1 MPQNNFVERRIKKLG
16 RALDYEERQ
25 RKAESRSFKKIAKK
39 SKKLRGIK
47 AKIFHK
53 QRYQEKVNI
62 RKAIKAHQEKKADTT
77 STNKQKNPV
86 PAFLMDRE
94 TTNSNKIL
102 SNMIK
107 QKRKEKAGKWKVPI
121 TKVKTMC
128 EAEMFSILKTGKRKR
143 NSWKRVITKATFVPR
158 NFTRKP
164 PKYERFIRPAGLRFK
179 KANVTHPELQT
190 TFYLDIVG
198 VKRNPQSSLFTNLGV
213 LTKGT
218 VMEVNVTELGL
229 VTSNGKVVLSKYAQ
243 ITNHPENDGC
253 INAVL
258 LV

>member
-1 MPQNNFVERRIKKLG
+1 MPQNNYIERDIRKFG
-16 RALDYEERQ
+16 RRLDHEERL
-25 RKAESRSFKKIAKK
+25 RKADSRRAKKISKK
-39 SKKLRGIK
+39 SRKLRGIK

-53 QRYQEKVNI
+53 ERYKEKVNI
-62 RKAIKAHQEKKADTT
+62 KKAIKAHQEKLAETKP
-77 STNKQKNPV
+77 NKKLKNPV

-94 TTNSNKIL
+94 TTNTNKIL

-121 TKVKTMC
+121 AKVKAMS
-128 EAEMFSILKTGKRKR
+128 EAEMFSILRTGKRGRKA
-143 NSWKRVITKATFVPR
+143 WKRVITKATFVPQ
-158 NFTRKP
+158 NYTRKP
-164 PKYERFIRPAGLRFK
+164 PKYERFIRPSGLRFK

-198 VKRNPQSSLFTNLGV
+198 VKRNPQSTLFTNLGV

-229 VTSNGKVVLSKYAQ
+229 VTQNGKVILSKYAQ
-243 ITNHPENDGC
+243 ITNNPENDGC